1 MSKTNPFLRHPVE
14 GGSFD
19 YGVTVR
25 SSMCIGLIIRYAKED
40 VGTLICG

>member
-1 MSKTNPFLRHPVE
+1 MSKTNPFLRHPIK

-25 SSMCIGLIIRYAKED
+25 SSMGIGLIIRYAKED